1 MACLQLARNHL
12 ENTIYPLIDLN
23 AFEEDTTSCKCD
35 KRLLQLDL
43 IIISLVNNG
52 ARMFLKFAETD
63 LTSKRYMIRIL
74 PLITRL
80 LHRAT
85 MLLEADVFDD
95 HGVIVLGYIALGA
108 FFHDYT
114 GNNRSCL
121 VISKSGDTV
130 VNPFEQMKL
139 GAMDVLRILFNKFP
153 YHRKW
158 ILSEI
163 LTSLNALTSMDR
175 SAKRYR
181 LTDNTK
187 IHVMS
192 ALFMQLVQC
201 CTISGDMED
210 HKQWMRKWTLKYQK
224 AHKDSDQSQL
234 RDLYDKLMQQSMGYW
249 QSAMEAAI
257 DSASYLLTFVI
268 QK

>member
-1 MACLQLARNHL
+1 
-12 ENTIYPLIDLN
+12 
-23 AFEEDTTSCKCD
+23 
-35 KRLLQLDL
+35 
-43 IIISLVNNG
+43 
-52 ARMFLKFAETD
+52 MFLKFAETD
-63 LTSKRYMIRIL
+63 LTAKRYMIRIL

-85 MLLEADVFDD
+85 MLLEADGFDD

-114 GNNRSCL
+114 DNNHSCL
-121 VISKSGDTV
+121 VTSKSGDTI

-210 HKQWMRKWTLKYQK
+210 HKQWVRKWTMKYQK
-224 AHKDSDQSQL
+224 AHKESDRSQIQ
-234 RDLYDKLMQQSMGYW
+234 DLYGKLVQQSMGYW

-257 DSASYLLTFVI
+257 DSASYLLNFVI